1 MFNRYVSLLS
11 LNQAISG
18 ERLWIELK
26 RIAEGRNA
34 GPVLK
39 RMLRSNLGQYLGIT
53 YSRIVF
59 MS

>member
-39 RMLRSNLGQYLGIT
+39 RMLRSNIGQYLGIT